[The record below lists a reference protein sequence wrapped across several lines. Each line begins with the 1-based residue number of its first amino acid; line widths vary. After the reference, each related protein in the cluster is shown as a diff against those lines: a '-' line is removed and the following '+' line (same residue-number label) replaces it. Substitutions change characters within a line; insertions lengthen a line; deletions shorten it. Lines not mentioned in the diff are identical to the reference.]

1 MITIIIYIKEVFI
14 MSDNIEIQAAQLAQ
28 KDNPSMNV
36 RKWLQECY
44 YGTLGTIS
52 TSRDVEGF
60 PMGSIVPFCLDD
72 MGRPVILTAS
82 IAAHTRNLKKDN
94 RATLFIHDPKS
105 EGDPQSSWRASLMG
119 SFMKLTTEQEE
130 QEHSYAEIIT
140 KEQEESILARYIER
154 VPKARSYLQTHDFSF
169 WRLSNIQKI
178 RYIAGFGR
186 ITWIPGTKYLSKI
199 SEAAFL
205 DMERGALKH
214 MNDDHQ
220 DNMKE
225 MCKGLYSIEASSVE
239 MVELNIGGC
248 MLKTSEPN
256 GLYYCSFDRV
266 VESVGGYKAQI
277 IKLLKKSRQINRDK
291 EPTT

>member
-1 MITIIIYIKEVFI
+1 
-14 MSDNIEIQAAQLAQ
+14 MSDNIETQAAALAQ
-28 KDNPSMNV
+28 KENPSMNV
-36 RKWLQECY
+36 RRWLQECH
-44 YGTLGTIS
+44 YGTLGTLS
-52 TSRDVEGF
+52 TSKDVEGF

-94 RATLFIHDPKS
+94 RATLFIHDPYS

-119 SFMKLTTEQEE
+119 TFMKLNTQQDENEQ
-130 QEHSYAEIIT
+130 QYTEIIS
-140 KEQEESILARYIER
+140 KEQEEHIMARYVER
-154 VPKARSYLQTHDFSF
+154 VPKAKSYLQTHDFSF
-169 WRLSNIQKI
+169 WRLSKIQKI

-186 ITWIPGTKYLSKI
+186 ITWIPGEKYLSKI
-199 SEAAFL
+199 SEAAFS
-205 DMERGALKH
+205 DMERGALEH

-225 MCKGLYSIEASSVE
+225 ICKGLYSVEPSHVE

-248 MLKTSEPN
+248 MLKTSEPD
-256 GLYYCSFDRV
+256 GLYHCSFDKV
-266 VESVGGYKAQI
+266 VENRGGYKAQI
-277 IKLLKKSRQINRDK
+277 IKLLKKSRDINRDK